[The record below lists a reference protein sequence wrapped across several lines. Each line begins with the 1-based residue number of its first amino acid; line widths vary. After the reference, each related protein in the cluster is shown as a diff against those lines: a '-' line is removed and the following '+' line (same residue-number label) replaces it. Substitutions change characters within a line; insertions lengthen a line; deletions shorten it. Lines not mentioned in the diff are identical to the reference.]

1 MCTYTSELSGEIEP
15 GTTCVGTIECDTLG
29 LSCDIYR
36 DDLEGW
42 VYGHYTA
49 NGDGEVTADSIRA
62 IRVHGTRFADMCD
75 RLIRRTLAD
84 AGPGY
89 TWHESTPGTVIGET
103 TASIGY

>member
-1 MCTYTSELSGEIEP
+1 M
-15 GTTCVGTIECDTLG
+15 
-29 LSCDIYR
+29 
-36 DDLEGW
+36 
-42 VYGHYTA
+42 
-49 NGDGEVTADSIRA
+49 TADSIRA